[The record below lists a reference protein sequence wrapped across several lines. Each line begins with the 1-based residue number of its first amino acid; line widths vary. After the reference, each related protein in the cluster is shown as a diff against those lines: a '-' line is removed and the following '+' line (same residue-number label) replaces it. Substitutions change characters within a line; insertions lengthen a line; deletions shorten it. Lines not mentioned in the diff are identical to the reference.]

1 MTEQLGR
8 SRAADEGFT
17 LIELL
22 IAVVMV
28 GVLTAV
34 VIVGIAGLTNNGK
47 SAACSASRDAS
58 KAATAVHYANTSG
71 TYPAT
76 LTAMTGTTPSE
87 LDLPTGGTMA
97 ADGLSYTANGWTLT
111 MTAGTPPSFA
121 CS

>member
-1 MTEQLGR
+1 MTEQLRR

-17 LIELL
+17 LIELP
-22 IAVVMV
+22 
-28 GVLTAV
+28 
-34 VIVGIAGLTNNGK
+34 
-47 SAACSASRDAS
+47 
-58 KAATAVHYANTSG
+58 ATAVHYANTSG